1 VGFFKTSAM
10 TIQEKIQDS
19 LLTARKNKS
28 QKHIDIYRV
37 MLGEFD
43 RIGKNLSDE
52 EAIKVLT
59 KIKKGA
65 KECFDLDTV
74 ALCNTFLPTLL
85 NEQDIRSKVLH
96 IINVQ
101 GIKTFPA
108 AFGRIMGEFNKQY
121 KGKADNKL
129 VAQVVREILNPNDT
143 KEEK

>member
-1 VGFFKTSAM
+1 M
-10 TIQEKIQDS
+10 TIQQKIQKA
-19 LLTARKNKS
+19 LLKARKNKS
-28 QKHIDIYRV
+28 QGHIDIYRV

-43 RIGKNLSDE
+43 RVGKELDDE
-52 EAIKVLT
+52 EAVKVLT

-74 ALCNTFLPTLL
+74 ALCNVYLPTLFPR
-85 NEQDIRSKVLH
+85 EDIRSKIIH

-108 AFGRIMGEFNKQY
+108 SFGRIMGEFNKLY

-129 VAQVVREILNPNDT
+129 VSEVVREILNPNETD
-143 KEEK
+143 KS